1 LKTTKQMV
9 KGEDKILEI
18 VAEIMEEH
26 LDEEHQEETKQ
37 DIEPSICEN
46 CKDII
51 LEEVVTDEKLCY
63 HCYKEKI
70 YTPRNDAMES
80 EGIKIIKGEALKLT
94 FKQIERKKNR

>member
-9 KGEDKILEI
+9 KGEVKILEI

-37 DIEPSICEN
+37 DIEPAICEN
-46 CKDII
+46 CKDTI
-51 LEEVVTDEKLCY
+51 LEEMVTDEKLCY
-63 HCYKEKI
+63 PCYKEKI

-80 EGIKIIKGEALKLT
+80 EEIETAKGEALKLT
-94 FKQIERKKNR
+94 FK